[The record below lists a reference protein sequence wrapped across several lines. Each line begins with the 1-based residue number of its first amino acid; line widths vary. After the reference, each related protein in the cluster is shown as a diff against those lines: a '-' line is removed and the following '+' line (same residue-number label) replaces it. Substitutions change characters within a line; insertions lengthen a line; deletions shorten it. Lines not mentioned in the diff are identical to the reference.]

1 LVSIVRAS
9 FFMAFLRS
17 CPVRDVFA
25 DQRAQK
31 PQNKKAARV
40 SRGGFVCIPSRV
52 EKAA

>member
-1 LVSIVRAS
+1 MSIVRAS

-25 DQRAQK
+25 GKTKK
-31 PQNKKAARV
+31 PPGFPRRLRV
-40 SRGGFVCIPSRV
+40 HPSWV